1 MYKKF
6 KELSKEELIQAIEE
20 AEYLGQILKSVGCI
34 DNTYNRNKLKEF
46 IELNNVDTSHIKTKL
61 TKDTYEQNPKHC
73 KYCGEVIPYEKREND
88 FCNHSCA
95 ASYNNQG
102 VCRNGNPLPEHSY
115 CLNCGKEITRGNK
128 FCDNTCAAKYREKQY
143 IERWKNEE
151 EDGLSGKYGIITAV
165 RNYIFEKNNN
175 ECEECHKNYIN
186 PYTGLSILQIH
197 HIDGD
202 CTNNKEENLQLL
214 CPNCHAMTENY
225 GSLNR
230 GNATRIDNRERY

>member
-6 KELSKEELIQAIEE
+6 KELTKEELIQAIEE
-20 AEYLGQILKSVGCI
+20 AEYLAQILTSLGCI

-46 IELNNVDTSHIKTKL
+46 IELNDINTSHIKTKL
-61 TKDTYEQNPKHC
+61 TKEKYEKNPKHC
-73 KYCGEVIPYEKREND
+73 KYCGKIIPYEKREND
-88 FCNHSCA
+88 FCNHSCS

-115 CLNCGKEITRGNK
+115 CLNCGKEITRSNK
-128 FCDNTCAAKYREKQY
+128 FCDNTCAAEYREKEY
-143 IERWKNEE
+143 IKRWKEGK
-151 EDGLSGKYGIITAV
+151 EDGLSGNYGVITAV
-165 RNYIFEKNNN
+165 KRYIFKKNDNK
-175 ECEECHKNYIN
+175 CEHCHQNYIN
-186 PYTGLSILQIH
+186 PYTNLSILQIH

-225 GSLNR
+225 GRLNQ
-230 GNATRIDNRERY
+230 NATRKDNRKRY